1 MDLQTIS
8 TIAGFCSPVVAFF
21 AVIFAAGRKAEQ
33 YKNLVEKVQK
43 MDKTI
48 DEISETLLALQGVS
62 GKASNFQKNLD
73 ATTNSVSANAIAVA
87 DLKLKLTLLESMI
100 QNQIKQWE
108 SLEKNVTGMLKDASG
123 NEVKLEHL
131 KEAIDRNSNI
141 LENLR
146 ERVSAIE
153 ARCESSHGRK

>member
-1 MDLQTIS
+1 MDLATIS
-8 TIAGFCSPVVAFF
+8 TIVGLCSPVVAFF

-33 YKNLVEKVQK
+33 YKNLVDNVKK
-43 MDKTI
+43 NDKAI
-48 DEISETLLALQGVS
+48 EGIHEILLSLQGVS
-62 GKASNFQKNLD
+62 GKASSFQKNLEI
-73 ATTNSVSANAIAVA
+73 TTKSVTDTSAAVA
-87 DLKLKLTLLESMI
+87 DLRLKISLLENMI

-131 KEAIDRNSNI
+131 KEAIDRNTSI

-153 ARCESSHGRK
+153 ARCQSTHRG

>member
-1 MDLQTIS
+1 MDLQTVS
-8 TIAGFCSPVVAFF
+8 TIVGLCSPVVAFF

-33 YKNLVEKVQK
+33 YKNLVENVRK
-43 MDKTI
+43 MDKSI
-48 DEISETLLALQGVS
+48 DAINETLLALQGVS

-73 ATTNSVSANAIAVA
+73 ATTGSISATNVAVA
-87 DLKLKLTLLESMI
+87 DLRLKITLLESMI

-131 KEAIDRNSNI
+131 KEAIDHNRNI

>member
-8 TIAGFCSPVVAFF
+8 TIAGFCSPVVA
-21 AVIFAAGRKAEQ
+21 IFAAVFMAGRKAAQ
-33 YKNLVEKVQK
+33 YEALIAEVKKTSKDVES
-43 MDKTI
+43 MG
-48 DEISETLLALQGVS
+48 ETLLAVQGIS

-73 ATTNSVSANAIAVA
+73 STTTSIAATAVAVA
-87 DLKLKLTLLESMI
+87 DLKLKISLLENMI

-131 KEAIDRNSNI
+131 KEAIARNSNI

-146 ERVSAIE
+146 ERVSAVE
-153 ARCESSHGRK
+153 ARCHSTHRN